1 MAFSILT
8 PDRAEWA
15 TLFDRL
21 PPEQRDVFYTPSFAR
36 LCQGTLNREDEVL
49 CAALWDDESVVLYP
63 FAKRNLDRLTAFN
76 EFSGH
81 YDITG
86 LYGRGGLV
94 STGAG
99 AEKLADFHA
108 AMADYCRANNIV
120 CGFDRYH
127 PVMANDASAAAETKV
142 MDIGG
147 FVVVDLRPSL
157 EAIQESFKPSVR
169 KDIRKAERNEVRCFD
184 EADDTHLKDFLDIY
198 HATMARNAASEFY
211 YFSAE
216 YFATLCRTI
225 PGQFHFFYAVAG
237 DRIVSCEL
245 VLLHGEYAHSFLG
258 GTRREALPLSANPM
272 LKWEII
278 RTLKALGCEYFL
290 LGGGTHPDDGI
301 FQFKKAYAPEGVLP
315 SRIGGTIWDR
325 DAYRQL
331 REAMTA
337 AGIAIPQNRFQFYDL
352 N

>member
-8 PDRAEWA
+8 PDHAEWTA
-15 TLFDRL
+15 LFDRL
-21 PPEQRDVFYTPSFAR
+21 PPDQRDVFYTPSFAR
-36 LCQGTLNREDEVL
+36 LCQRTLNRNDEVL
-49 CAALWDDESVVLYP
+49 CAAMWDDDMAILYP
-63 FAKRNLDRLTAFN
+63 FAKRDLGRLTAFG
-76 EFSGH
+76 EFSGR

-94 STGAG
+94 AG
-99 AEKLADFHA
+99 ANQEALAAFHA
-108 AMADYCRANNIV
+108 AMADYCRESSIV

-127 PVMANDASAAAETKV
+127 PVMANEARAAGETRI

-147 FVVVDLRPSL
+147 FVVVDLRPPL
-157 EAIQESFKPSVR
+157 EAIQEAFKPSVR
-169 KDIRKAERNEVRCFD
+169 KDLRKAERNGIHCFAESGD
-184 EADDTHLKDFLDIY
+184 AHLADFLDIY
-198 HATMARNAASEFY
+198 HGTMARNAASEFY

-225 PGQFHFFYAVAG
+225 SGQFHFFYAVAG
-237 DRIVSCEL
+237 EQIVSCEL
-245 VLLHGEYAHSFLG
+245 VLHHGKYAHSFLG
-258 GTRREALPLSANPM
+258 GTRRESLPLSANPM
-272 LKWEII
+272 LKREII
-278 RTLKALGCEYFL
+278 RYLKALGCEYFL

-315 SRIGGTIWDR
+315 SRIGGTIWDF

-337 AGIAIPQNRFQFYDL
+337 AGVAIPENRFQFYDL